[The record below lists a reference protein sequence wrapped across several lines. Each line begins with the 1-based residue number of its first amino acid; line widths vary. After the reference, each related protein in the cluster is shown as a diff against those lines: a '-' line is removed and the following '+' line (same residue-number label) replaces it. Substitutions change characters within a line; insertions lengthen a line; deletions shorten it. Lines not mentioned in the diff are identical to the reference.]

1 MGHVNSRPSTTTDR
15 SSPAKGKS
23 ASFLDAN
30 LNLSASAWT
39 SSTSRFSRRGRSQRK
54 SASAPAGDDDEKARQ
69 RQEVQ
74 QYLADAI
81 EQQREAEQT
90 LADTRSVR
98 SVPRLLVGDYAGAP
112 AGPSSSSRTARPGSS
127 GSARSAAPSMSTS
140 SSATPWT
147 SLESPHLPQ
156 PRSSRWSESSASSNG
171 DEPAPVAAP
180 SMPFHSFRNSL
191 NRIQRDRL
199 SVLLAHPDKLD
210 ETDVAVASAVLYGQ
224 PKAAPARRLKPTKV
238 RGPIR
243 IVAAAP
249 ISSNRYAELEQ
260 RRAKEAAPA
269 SPRLS
274 PKSRSMRA
282 ARLVSPALESPRE
295 RAHRDVQQPPRPR
308 SSSEDLSGFIAAS
321 PQLAFPGSDGF
332 FPHGDSAP
340 SSSSPSA
347 IPPTRPPRPAS
358 AVLPPALPLPPGQQ
372 TRLDRLDRLSVPTAA
387 QRWQRNPSPSSTSSA
402 PRIRLDTSPL
412 SPRATLGSVAEDS
425 PSSSSQSPIGADV
438 PVCLSPSAV
447 RCLSPASTLSRPS
460 LLSSSSSN
468 SFPRSVALDE
478 GLSEGLSPSA
488 TAQDKR
494 PQSGSLDVEERRER
508 PTMPSCEDRRPFSR
522 YSMAPSVAESD
533 LPSSTLDAFPAPPQ
547 TMRLE
552 PAPVP
557 RPAASTRDSLFSS
570 ETSSTEHG
578 GTLTPMTARSS
589 ARSTAPTSAQS
600 SLDLTTT
607 ASRNAAI
614 AVDFSAALGASTFK
628 PVEADKGKVAAM
640 VDSPAPSRTS
650 SSLGTFVLEDL
661 VDELV
666 AAAAMSP
673 LPSPAAAVRDEA
685 RARDDDEDLPPPV
698 PPKEARRPVS
708 ILRPK
713 LALRTSSAPTVPAL
727 SPRTR
732 SSPPERRAPRLTSYP
747 PAPSPTAHGLAAYRF
762 PPVSPRKVHFDGLVV
777 PQPQPHEAAASANDE
792 VTRLGSRKKRG
803 FSRDEVG
810 DWIVRARRESDEV

>member
-1 MGHVNSRPSTTTDR
+1 MGHVNSRPSATTDT
-15 SSPAKGKS
+15 SSRVKGKTAS
-23 ASFLDAN
+23 SLPSFLDTN

-39 SSTSRFSRRGRSQRK
+39 SSTSRFSRRARSHRT
-54 SASAPAGDDDEKARQ
+54 SAARRAGDDDDKARQ

-98 SVPRLLVGDYAGAP
+98 SAPRLVVGDYGGVP
-112 AGPSSSSRTARPGSS
+112 AGPPSSSRTARPGSS
-127 GSARSAAPSMSTS
+127 GSTRSAAPSMSTS

-147 SLESPHLPQ
+147 SLESPHLAQ

-171 DEPAPVAAP
+171 DERASLAAP

-191 NRIQRDRL
+191 NRLQRDRL

-210 ETDVAVASAVLYGQ
+210 EADVAVASAVLFGQ
-224 PKAAPARRLKPTKV
+224 PKSTPARRLKPAKV

-249 ISSNRYAELEQ
+249 MSSNRYAELEQ
-260 RRAKEAAPA
+260 RRAQEAVRA

-274 PKSRSMRA
+274 PVTRSTRS
-282 ARLVSPALESPRE
+282 ARLDSSRVHE
-295 RAHRDVQQPPRPR
+295 RVRTDAQAPPRPR
-308 SSSEDLSGFIAAS
+308 SSNEDLSGFIAAS

-340 SSSSPSA
+340 ALSSSTTA
-347 IPPTRPPRPAS
+347 PPARPPRPAS
-358 AVLPPALPLPPGQQ
+358 AVLPPSLPLPAGQQ
-372 TRLDRLDRLSVPTAA
+372 TRLGRLDRLSVPTAA
-387 QRWQRNPSPSSTSSA
+387 PSWQRTPSPSTASST
-402 PRIRLDTSPL
+402 PRTRLDTSPL
-412 SPRATLGSVAEDS
+412 SPRATLDAVAEDS

-438 PVCLSPSAV
+438 PVCLSPSAT
-447 RCLSPASTLSRPS
+447 RCLSPASALSRPS

-478 GLSEGLSPSA
+478 GLSDGVSPPAQSA
-488 TAQDKR
+488 LT
-494 PQSGSLDVEERRER
+494 QSSCLDGGEELRERR
-508 PTMPSCEDRRPFSR
+508 TMPPSEDRRPFSR

-547 TMRLE
+547 TLRFE
-552 PAPVP
+552 PDAVA
-557 RPAASTRDSLFSS
+557 RPLTSTRDSLFSS
-570 ETSSTEHG
+570 EASSTEHG

-589 ARSTAPTSAQS
+589 ARSSAPTTAQS

-607 ASRNAAI
+607 ASRNAALV
-614 AVDFSAALGASTFK
+614 VDFSAALDASTFK
-628 PVEADKGKVAAM
+628 PAGGAPGKTAAM
-640 VDSPAPSRTS
+640 VDSPVPSRTS
-650 SSLGTFVLEDL
+650 SSVGTFVLEDL

-673 LPSPAAAVRDEA
+673 LSSPAAELDFEP
-685 RARDDDEDLPPPV
+685 RARVDDDRPPPV

-713 LALRTSSAPTVPAL
+713 LALRTYSAPTIAAV

-732 SSPPERRAPRLTSYP
+732 SSPPERKPARLASYP
-747 PAPSPTAHGLAAYRF
+747 PPPSPTAHGLAAYRF
-762 PPVSPRKVHFDGLVV
+762 PPVSPRKVHFEGLVA
-777 PQPQPHEAAASANDE
+777 PQPQQAAAAAARDE
-792 VTRLGSRKKRG
+792 AVRLGSRKKRG